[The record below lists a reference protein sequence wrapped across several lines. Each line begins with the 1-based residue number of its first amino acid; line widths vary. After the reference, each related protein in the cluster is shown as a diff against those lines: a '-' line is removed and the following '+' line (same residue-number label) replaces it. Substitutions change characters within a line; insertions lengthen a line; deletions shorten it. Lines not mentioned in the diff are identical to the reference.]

1 MKTGLV
7 AMGVGAGVL
16 AIVGVVLI
24 LLPASSA
31 SFGWFA
37 YQPVADFGFV
47 GGLSPVP
54 PAHIWG
60 IALLVIAMALGAFAA
75 GWALGSAR
83 TRKLE
88 RSGRA

>member
-1 MKTGLV
+1 
-7 AMGVGAGVL
+7 MGVGAAVL
-16 AIVGVVLI
+16 ATLGIVLI
-24 LLPASSA
+24 LLPAPTA

-37 YQPVADFGFV
+37 YQPLADFGFV

-54 PAHIWG
+54 AARIWG
-60 IALLVIAMALGAFAA
+60 VALLVIAVAAGAFAA

-88 RSGRA
+88 QSGRT

>member
-1 MKTGLV
+1 MRTGLV
-7 AMGVGAGVL
+7 AMGVGAAVL

-54 PAHIWG
+54 PARIWG
-60 IALLVIAMALGAFAA
+60 IALLVIAMALGAFAT

-88 RSGRA
+88 RSGRT